1 MTCVRSAWL
10 TLDDGRSIGL
20 EGDGYF
26 CTKLD
31 LGSPTVRENV
41 NNRPDNSGVTDRTFL
56 VGSRVVSADITALS
70 TIAGTSIDG
79 VASAFGPFMDPGQ
92 RPTLHYVLERGS
104 NPERVIKL
112 RGSAYTWPIVGD
124 VQRDIQLQWVAPDP
138 FALDPVA
145 QLATAWAGTGR
156 PGRVYDM
163 TYPRQYP
170 AGSGTPVNGRVQVR
184 GDTWVRPVVRIYGP
198 LSGPMRVTFIP
209 DSAPSDVSMAVVF
222 LGPFSI
228 DAGHFVSVD
237 TDAHTAVMDDD
248 PSQSVLSSLDW
259 YSLKWPVLYPTDAYT
274 VTMNGY
280 AGTYTSQ
287 AQVSWNDRYY
297 A

>member
-1 MTCVRSAWL
+1 MTCVRRAWL

-20 EGDGYF
+20 EGVGYF

-41 NNRPDNSGVTDRTFL
+41 NNRPDNSGVTDRTSL
-56 VGSRVVSADITALS
+56 VGSRIVSADITTLS
-70 TIAGTSIDG
+70 TVGHARIDE

-92 RPTLHYVLERGS
+92 RPTLHYVLDRAD
-104 NPERVIKL
+104 NPERTIKL
-112 RGSAYTWPIVGD
+112 RGSSYAWPIAGPY
-124 VQRDIQLQWVAPDP
+124 QRDVQLQWVAPDP
-138 FALDPVA
+138 FALDPVP
-145 QLATAWAGTGR
+145 QLATTWAGTGR
-156 PGRVYDM
+156 PGR
-163 TYPRQYP
+163 TYPLTFPRTYP
-170 AGSGTPVNGRVQVR
+170 AGSGTPVNGRAQVL

-198 LSGPMRVTFIP
+198 LTGPMRVTFIP
-209 DSAPSDVSMAVVF
+209 DSAPSDTSMAVVF
-222 LGPFSI
+222 LTPFSI

-248 PSQSVLSSLDW
+248 PTKSVLSSLDW
-259 YSLKWPVLYPTDAYT
+259 YNLKWPVLYPTDAYT

-280 AGTYTSQ
+280 AGTHTSQ
-287 AQVSWNDRYY
+287 AQVSWNDRYF